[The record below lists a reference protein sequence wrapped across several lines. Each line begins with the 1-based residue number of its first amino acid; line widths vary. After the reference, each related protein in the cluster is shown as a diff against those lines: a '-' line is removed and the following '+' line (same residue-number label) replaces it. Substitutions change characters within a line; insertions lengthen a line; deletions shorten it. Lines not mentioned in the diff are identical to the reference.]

1 MNVMEHPSELEL
13 LLAADLSPREREI
26 CDLLA
31 EGVLNSEISTQL
43 KISPRTVEMHRLR
56 AMRKLG
62 VRSTA
67 QLVRRVLIASFEARG
82 MVI

>member
-1 MNVMEHPSELEL
+1 MSITSPLSDLEL

-31 EGVLNSEISTQL
+31 EGLSNRDVSDQLHISL
-43 KISPRTVEMHRLR
+43 RTVEMHRLR

-82 MVI
+82 VEI

>member
-1 MNVMEHPSELEL
+1 MTVTDRPSELGL

-31 EGVLNSEISTQL
+31 EGISNREISGQL
-43 KISPRTVEMHRLR
+43 EISLRTVEMHRLR

-67 QLVRRVLIASFEARG
+67 QLVRRVLLASFEARG
-82 MVI
+82 IV

>member
-1 MNVMEHPSELEL
+1 MTLDDSPSDLDL
-13 LLAADLSPREREI
+13 LRRADLSPREREV

-31 EGVLNSEISTQL
+31 EGVSNREISQQL
-43 KISPRTVEMHRLR
+43 GISPRTVEMHRLR

-62 VRSTA
+62 VHSTA

-82 MVI
+82 LI